1 MTVPLNAITAICR
14 SVVAQQAPSSVE
26 VLGVVSSDGDSER
39 VEVLVTIAGCHPEP
53 CLFAL
58 NLTRTSE
65 AELEKELRFQLRE
78 ALQAHG
84 A

>member
-1 MTVPLNAITAICR
+1 MTLPLDAITAICR
-14 SVVAQQAPSSVE
+14 GVVAEHAPSSVE
-26 VLGVVSSDGDSER
+26 VLGVVSSDGDSKR

-53 CLFAL
+53 RLFAL
-58 NLTRTSE
+58 NLTRASQPQ
-65 AELEKELRFQLRE
+65 LEQELRVQLRD